1 MDYKLNDKIIV
12 RGFSKIGRVVDNNP
26 VDLYLTVEFERIKVQ
41 VDKKTQNIVLPSG
54 CVTLQN

>member
-41 VDKKTQNIVLPSG
+41 VDKKTQNIGLPSG